1 MIYLDNGATTYIKPK
16 SVTKEMNRCMKKYG
30 VNAGRGSYDLAL
42 KAGEKMYE
50 CREALAA
57 LLHIENPENI
67 CFTKNTTEGL
77 NTVIKGYLKEGDHCI
92 ISSLEHNS
100 VLRPLFA
107 MKNITYDV
115 AEGNSDG
122 TFHLY
127 SFKKLIQKN
136 TKLIVCNHVSNVTG
150 AIAPI
155 DELIRLA
162 HKKGIKVLID
172 GAQSAGIL
180 PIDLTATRADFFA
193 FPGHK
198 GLFGPMGMGGVYIRE
213 PSDIAPLT
221 EGGTGSNS
229 ELAEQPDIM
238 PDKFESG
245 TQNLPG
251 IAGLHAGV
259 SFLLKHGIQTIYEK
273 EEMLTKELLYG
284 LLNMSHVTVYGP
296 KTMRSH
302 SGVISFNINGLDCM
316 QVCQTLDQ
324 KYHIM
329 VRGGLHCSYLA
340 HKTIGTLKSGTV
352 RASLSFLNQKH
363 DIKKFLDAVNQ
374 IKS

>member
-107 MKNITYDV
+107 MGNISYDV
-115 AEGNSDG
+115 AEGNPDG

-213 PSDIAPLT
+213 PGDIAPLT

-259 SFLLKHGIQTIYEK
+259 SVKTWYSNDLRKRRNADQRTALWPFKHVARYRLRSQNNAQPFG
-273 EEMLTKELLYG
+273 
-284 LLNMSHVTVYGP
+284 SHQ
-296 KTMRSH
+296 
-302 SGVISFNINGLDCM
+302 L
-316 QVCQTLDQ
+316 
-324 KYHIM
+324 
-329 VRGGLHCSYLA
+329 
-340 HKTIGTLKSGTV
+340 
-352 RASLSFLNQKH
+352 
-363 DIKKFLDAVNQ
+363 
-374 IKS
+374 

>member
-92 ISSLEHNS
+92 ISSWSITACSGRCLPME
-100 VLRPLFA
+100 
-107 MKNITYDV
+107 NISYDV
-115 AEGNSDG
+115 AEGNPDG

-162 HKKGIKVLID
+162 HKK
-172 GAQSAGIL
+172 
-180 PIDLTATRADFFA
+180 
-193 FPGHK
+193 
-198 GLFGPMGMGGVYIRE
+198 
-213 PSDIAPLT
+213 
-221 EGGTGSNS
+221 
-229 ELAEQPDIM
+229 EL
-238 PDKFESG
+238 KF
-245 TQNLPG
+245 
-251 IAGLHAGV
+251 
-259 SFLLKHGIQTIYEK
+259 
-273 EEMLTKELLYG
+273 
-284 LLNMSHVTVYGP
+284 
-296 KTMRSH
+296 
-302 SGVISFNINGLDCM
+302 
-316 QVCQTLDQ
+316 
-324 KYHIM
+324 
-329 VRGGLHCSYLA
+329 
-340 HKTIGTLKSGTV
+340 
-352 RASLSFLNQKH
+352 
-363 DIKKFLDAVNQ
+363 
-374 IKS
+374 